1 MCLRRNNKR
10 WQDRVTGRPQIKGKR
25 RIRKNGIRSR
35 SSINNPAHKHKH
47 RRILWEDSM
56 DNNRI
61 IKDELVG
68 RNVTIKECTDPN
80 WINVSG
86 KIIDETRNTFLI
98 EIGNQQKRI
107 AKNIAIFE
115 FENNRE
121 KTVVEGSRL
130 LYRPE
135 DRIKKAR

>member
-1 MCLRRNNKR
+1 M
-10 WQDRVTGRPQIKGKR
+10 
-25 RIRKNGIRSR
+25 
-35 SSINNPAHKHKH
+35 
-47 RRILWEDSM
+47 
-56 DNNRI
+56 
-61 IKDELVG
+61 G